1 MTTSLTVSVYGLG
14 YVGSVTSACLA
25 DAGHEV
31 YGIDVEPDK
40 VAQLNERRPPVIE
53 PGLEDIVRRVVTSGR
68 LRGVDAARSQDLDPD
83 VHLVCVGTPSRA
95 NGSLDTTFVERVAEG
110 IGAHLARSGRT
121 QTVVFRSTMLPGTV
135 EDLLVP
141 ILEQASG
148 LVAGTDFGVAMCP
161 EFLRETT
168 AVTDFFDPPF
178 TVVGVGDPLAS
189 DAVQVLFEFL
199 DRPLHLVDLRT
210 AETIKYACNA
220 FHAVKVAFANEIGRF
235 ARSSG
240 ADAEMTMQV
249 FCTDQQL
256 NISPAYLRPG
266 FAFGG
271 SCLPKDLRAMVHRG
285 RVLDLDLP
293 LLSSVLPS
301 NDQHLRHAIDL
312 VLENAPDVVCLLGLA
327 FKTGTDDLRESP
339 YVRLAE
345 TLIGKGVALRIWDP
359 DLRPDR
365 LVGGN
370 RAYIE
375 SSLPHLARLLVSSAA
390 EAVQGADTCVVGT
403 THPDALAALAAL
415 DPSSVAAQ
423 ADTESRSASTRIV
436 DLTGGARDLI
446 RVDSPER
453 SYVGVAW

>member
-1 MTTSLTVSVYGLG
+1 MTVTLKVAVYGLG

-31 YGIDVEPDK
+31 YGIDVDPDK
-40 VAQLNERRPPVIE
+40 VDQLRRAVAPVIE
-53 PGLEDIVRRVVTSGR
+53 PGLEDILRRVVGSGR
-68 LRGVDAARSQDLDPD
+68 LSGVDAADTHQLDPD

-95 NGSLDTTFVERVAEG
+95 NGSLDTTYVERVAAG
-110 IGAHLARSGRT
+110 IGEHLARSERI
-121 QTVVFRSTMLPGTV
+121 QTIVFRSTVLPGTV

-141 ILEQASG
+141 ILERSSG
-148 LVAGTDFGVAMCP
+148 LTAGTHFGVAMCP

-168 AVTDFFDPPF
+168 AVSDFFDPPF
-178 TVVGVGDPLAS
+178 TVIGVGVGDALAS
-189 DAVQVLFEFL
+189 RAVPQLFEFL

-240 ADAEMTMQV
+240 ADAETTMRV

-256 NISPAYLRPG
+256 NISSAYLRPG

-293 LLSSVLPS
+293 LLSSILPS

-312 VLENAPDVVCLLGLA
+312 VLENDPEVVCLLGLA

-345 TLIGKGVALRIWDP
+345 TLLGKGITLRIWDP

-365 LVGGN
+365 LIGGN

-375 SSLPHLARLLVSSAA
+375 SSLPHLARLLVATP
-390 EAVQGADTCVVGT
+390 EQAVRGADTCVVGT
-403 THPDALAALAAL
+403 THADALAALGTGEAGR
-415 DPSSVAAQ
+415 V
-423 ADTESRSASTRIV
+423 V
-436 DLTGGARDLI
+436 DLTGGARDLT
-446 RVDSPER
+446 RGDSSER

>member
-1 MTTSLTVSVYGLG
+1 MTPLKVAVYGLG

-25 DAGHEV
+25 DAGHQV
-31 YGIDVEPDK
+31 YGIDVESAK
-40 VAQLNERRPPVIE
+40 VAQLNQCRPPVIE
-53 PGLEDIVRRVVTSGR
+53 PGLEEIMHRVVPSGR
-68 LRGVDAARSQDLDPD
+68 LRGVDADDTADLDPD

-110 IGAHLARSGRT
+110 IGAHLARTGRTQTGRTQTGRT

-135 EDLLVP
+135 QEVLVP

-168 AVTDFFDPPF
+168 AVADFFDPPF
-178 TVVGVGDPLAS
+178 TVVGVGDPLAA
-189 DAVQVLFEFL
+189 DAVGQLFGFL

-240 ADAEMTMQV
+240 ADAEETMKV

-312 VLENAPDVVCLLGLA
+312 VLESAPDVVCLLGLA

-345 TLIGKGVALRIWDP
+345 TLIGKGVSLRIWDP

-390 EAVQGADTCVVGT
+390 DAVRGADTCVIGT
-403 THPDALAALAAL
+403 THPDALAALAEVEAGNG
-415 DPSSVAAQ
+415 
-423 ADTESRSASTRIV
+423 ASRIV
-436 DLTGGARDLI
+436 DLSGGARGLLQEASTA
-446 RVDSPER
+446 RA
-453 SYVGVAW
+453 YVGVAW